1 MGFFEIFIAV
11 LAIVGAIAVGGTI
24 LAFLCAGYFV
34 VTDSLRDEHP
44 SLTLVV
50 DVVALILLITLLLT
64 CFVYF
69 GQ

>member
-44 SLTLVV
+44 SLTLV